1 MQIYYNQGEFRVKS
15 GVYIIEDK
23 ERGMYK
29 IGCSKDTYKR
39 SKDVIKA
46 CRFSGIKTDLQVFC
60 IINCI
65 RYRIMEKHIHL
76 LLSKY
81 KYQGEWYKCSEYE
94 LNVVLMELDLSYYN
108 KK

>member
-1 MQIYYNQGEFRVKS
+1 MKS
-15 GVYIIEDK
+15 GVYILINETKSTD
-23 ERGMYK
+23 ELLEVK

-81 KYQGEWYKCSEYE
+81 KYQGEWYKCSENE

>member
-1 MQIYYNQGEFRVKS
+1 MKS

-60 IINCI
+60 IINCMSNLTYFCI
-65 RYRIMEKHIHL
+65 YSYL
-76 LLSKY
+76 LKTFLCVY
-81 KYQGEWYKCSEYE
+81 
-94 LNVVLMELDLSYYN
+94 L
-108 KK
+108 

>member
-1 MQIYYNQGEFRVKS
+1 MKS

-81 KYQGEWYKCSEYE
+81 KYQGEWYKCSEDE